1 MQCPQCNAQL
11 DDNAIFCGN
20 CGNQVAP
27 LQAQGATVV
36 YNSQADKEKIAANHT
51 SYDPPRSTLHTP
63 KDVGEGFAPVPS
75 STPIKG
81 SQSDKQQ
88 GLAMRPSASQTPFR
102 RTNVRLIVLVVALI
116 LLVIAGGTLGVV
128 LKNMYAGKSS
138 APANTTLAANAN
150 GVINFSDSPNGA
162 GHNDVISITVHSL
175 STAPAGSQY
184 DAWLVNSESEHVL
197 ALGTLK
203 LQNGSYSLN
212 FVDTGT
218 NLLGQGNKVEVT
230 VEQGTVTIPTGQIVL
245 SATFPPKAFV
255 HIRHLL
261 FSFPNTPGKI
271 GLLVGLVAQAQQL
284 SAAAQLLQSIAP
296 SHNSV
301 AIRCVAQSIL
311 DIAEGTG
318 GAHYQPLDNRC
329 AAQNITVT
337 GDGYGL
343 LGTNGYI
350 ANGKAHAAL
359 AATQTDSTP
368 LIRTHAQHVGICLD
382 NMQDW
387 ITTIDQDA
395 LALLNNPDNTAQ
407 VSEIVTVS
415 NHALNGVDLD
425 NDGTVDPV
433 KGEGGSITAYSHAQL
448 MAQLTLS
455 A

>member
-1 MQCPQCNAQL
+1 MQCPQCNTPL

-36 YNSQADKEKIAANHT
+36 YTTQADKAEIAANHT
-51 SYDPPRSTLHTP
+51 RYDPQRSTLHTP
-63 KDVGEGFAPVPS
+63 KDVGEGFTPVPL

-81 SQSDKQQ
+81 SQADKQQ

-102 RTNVRLIVLVVALI
+102 RTNVRLIVLFVALI

-128 LKNMYAGKSS
+128 LKNMYTGKSS
-138 APANTTLAANAN
+138 APANPALTANAN

-162 GHNDVISITVHSL
+162 GHNDVVSITIHGL

-184 DAWLVNSESEHVL
+184 DAWLVNSNSEHTI

-203 LQNGSYSLN
+203 LQNDSYSLN
-212 FVDTGT
+212 FVDTGK
-218 NLLGQGNKVEVT
+218 NLLGEGDKVEVT

-255 HIRHLL
+255 HIKHLL

-271 GLLVGLVAQAQQL
+271 GLVVGLVAQAQQL

-301 AIRCVAQSIL
+301 AIRCATQSII
-311 DIAEGTG
+311 DIAEGTD
-318 GAHYQPLDNRC
+318 GAHYQPLGNQC
-329 AAQNITVT
+329 AAQNITLT

-359 AATQTDSTP
+359 AATQSDSTTV
-368 LIRTHAQHVGICLD
+368 IRTHAQHVGICLD

-407 VSEIVTVS
+407 VSEIVTLS
-415 NHALNGVDLD
+415 NHALNGVDIN
-425 NDGTVDPV
+425 NDERIDPI
-433 KGEGGSITAYSHAQL
+433 KGEGGAVTAYSHAQL

-455 A
+455 